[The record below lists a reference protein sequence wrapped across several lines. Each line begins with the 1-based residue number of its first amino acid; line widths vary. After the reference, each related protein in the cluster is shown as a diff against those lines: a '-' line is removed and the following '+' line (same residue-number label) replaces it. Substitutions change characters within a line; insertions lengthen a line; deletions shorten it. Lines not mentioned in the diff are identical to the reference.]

1 MMMSDATSGFRRR
14 LGAGLALT
22 LALCLSAPLKAE
34 PTSDQMT
41 ILSLRPNMDGPAGI
55 VYVHVSSTAFCNTDT
70 FAIDMSRPGAKEA
83 YAAALAAL
91 TSGKNVRLEAFN
103 STGCNGWATR
113 LQSIFIHA

>member
-1 MMMSDATSGFRRR
+1 MMNNAMQSFRR
-14 LGAGLALT
+14 LSGSGMALVV
-22 LALCLSAPLKAE
+22 ALCLSAPLGAE

-41 ILSLRPNMDGPAGI
+41 ILSLRPYMDGPAGI